1 VRSGRIVFADSQT
14 VWVTGQAPGNL
25 AAPFNLLFRTTNA
38 GASRRTTKLR
48 FDASNYLLDP
58 ISGTTA
64 FAASTDYLAHTILVT
79 RNGGR
84 TWKTAVTVWCRR
96 NASSRW

>member
-1 VRSGRIVFADSQT
+1 VRRGRIVFADSQT

-38 GASRRTTKLR
+38 GASWRTTKLR
-48 FDASNYLLDP
+48 FDASNYLFDP

-64 FAASTDYLAHTILVT
+64 FAAGSSYDATSMLVT
-79 RNGGR
+79 RDGGR
-84 TWKTAVTVWCRR
+84 SWRKVATVLTG
-96 NASSRW
+96 